1 MYIPGW
7 ISHRSGS
14 TWVFVTDSGPCVD
27 GKVIILFSLS
37 VLMFH
42 VHLCNDGWEWESSIA
57 RPLRCAAFHAHRDIY
72 FHGREMGHTIQ
83 RSMTCAITREPKIEV
98 KARLNGNH
106 KILNSSFFESWKK
119 KVAKKPK
126 KFPIIWSS
134 WTFIFFRQIWSKWL
148 LSYRAFCRKIF
159 ASREHTIWVATDS
172 THSRL
177 LWQFEGHHWIRLT
190 SQTGVIHYAYPASAA
205 FSFIDVWPAFEKTKT

>member
-1 MYIPGW
+1 MSLDFLSIRTVSIRMHVDKMLMTSIFPILFTEEARLITMYRKYASNELFSVICLIHMYIPGW

-72 FHGREMGHTIQ
+72 FHGRKMGHTIQ

-106 KILNSSFFESWKK
+106 KILNSSFF
-119 KVAKKPK
+119 
-126 KFPIIWSS
+126 
-134 WTFIFFRQIWSKWL
+134 L
-148 LSYRAFCRKIF
+148 YHGRK
-159 ASREHTIWVATDS
+159 
-172 THSRL
+172 
-177 LWQFEGHHWIRLT
+177 
-190 SQTGVIHYAYPASAA
+190 
-205 FSFIDVWPAFEKTKT
+205 